1 MDTEPELSPV
11 GVEALRHFVKQFR
24 DVGFVCRVDLF
35 PIDHHARRFR
45 ALQMAQQHCEE
56 MFLPFGRPMCEIL
69 DRFGL
74 PGITDLVGQE
84 RHQRQPLG
92 GGELGDANVGI
103 DLQIPQPVGEREPF
117 RADMSQF
124 AGMLLERSVTIGIAI
139 RIKAEP
145 HFATGKFPRRGR
157 RRRPERRRLFAGR
170 GASSDKFLPERNVR
184 RKLPSGILLL
194 QRLQLSFQLA
204 QSERDP
210 QLRRHEKRLDKKDR
224 GEKGDNAAKKKC
236 QAQAWPSPPG
246 RVGEN
251 KGSPLLG
258 KISVHQ
264 APRAH
269 ILARAQE
276 MPKSDF
282 SGE

>member
-11 GVEALRHFVKQFR
+11 GMEARRHFVKQFR

-45 ALQMAQQHCEE
+45 ALQVAQQHREE

-74 PGITDLVGQE
+74 PSITDLVGQE

-124 AGMLLERSVTIGIAI
+124 AGMPLERSVTIGIAI

-194 QRLQLSFQLA
+194 QRLQLSFQQA

-210 QLRRHEKRLDKKDR
+210 QLRRHEKRLDKKYR

-236 QAQAWPSPPG
+236 QAQTWPSPPG